1 MQNCL
6 GIYIENNLIK
16 YAKVSKDR
24 DTFKVDAFGIRF
36 FDNLNEAIK
45 KIVEE
50 TYSFTTPISI
60 NLANEQYL
68 YYDIFALLSKN
79 DIQKTVETEFET
91 FCDENKYNQ
100 KAFETRYALVSNVQN
115 KERIKAIQVIVNKIE
130 LNKQKQYLEKH
141 NLSGILPIG
150 TAIASI
156 TRFEKKENV
165 LIFNIEEKTTITT
178 IYDRQIYNV
187 ETIDH
192 GSQEVLEKINR
203 TENSM
208 SKAYE
213 ICKGTTIYTAN
224 VIDDAKEQ
232 PHLEDIIPTLYQI
245 SQKIK
250 EIVDESPVK
259 ISTVYLTGTLS
270 VINNVDLYF
279 QEFLPSADCKILK
292 PSIVELNVTQINIK
306 DYIEVN
312 SAISLAMQSL
322 GEGMQSLN
330 FRKPNFMD
338 QVKQLLN
345 ADVSI
350 GKKKDKPAK
359 EGKGKGK
366 TSKLAGKL
374 PKISL
379 GDMSMTGSLDKT
391 EVMLIRVL
399 VAIILINII
408 FVVFSKVLY
417 GQMDKKQKEV
427 EGLISS
433 ENAQIG
439 KINTDINSL
448 NTKNT
453 KYTSLIE
460 ELKAINDKISNIA
473 EMKNS
478 IPNLLNRIMYTIP
491 EGVQLT
497 SIQNTTGKKISIIA
511 QASDY
516 DQLGYFIAKIK
527 VSGILNNAVS
537 SSSQKS
543 GDVVTVTIEGELPCE
558 KF

>member
-16 YAKVSKDR
+16 YAKVSKDK
-24 DTFKVDAFGIRF
+24 DTFKVEAFGISF
-36 FDNLNEAIK
+36 FDDLNETIK

-50 TYSFTTPISI
+50 TFSFNTPISI
-60 NLANEQYL
+60 NLQNETYL
-68 YYDIFALLSKN
+68 YYDIFALLSKR

-100 KAFETRYALVSNVQN
+100 KAFETRYALVSNIEN
-115 KERIKAIQVIVNKIE
+115 KEKIKAIHVIVNKIE

-141 NLSGILPIG
+141 NLVGIVPIG

-156 TRFEKKENV
+156 ARLEKKENL
-165 LIFNIEEKTTITT
+165 LIVNMEDKTTITT
-178 IYDRQIYNV
+178 VYDRQIYNV
-187 ETIDH
+187 ETIDQ

-232 PHLEDIIPTLYQI
+232 PHLGDIVPTLYQI
-245 SQKIK
+245 CQKLK
-250 EIVDESPVK
+250 EVVQESPVK

-279 QEFLPSADCKILK
+279 QEFLPEVDCKILK
-292 PSIVELNVTQINIK
+292 PSIIEGNITQINIK

-312 SAISLAMQSL
+312 SAISVAMQAL
-322 GEGMQSLN
+322 GEGIQSLN
-330 FRKPNFMD
+330 FKKLGLMN
-338 QVKQLLN
+338 QIKQMVN
-345 ADVSI
+345 IDVSLGKG
-350 GKKKDKPAK
+350 GKKTKIS
-359 EGKGKGK
+359 
-366 TSKLAGKL
+366 TSKDGKKSIKL
-374 PKISL
+374 PKMLENFSL
-379 GDMSMTGSLDKT
+379 KGNLDKT
-391 EVMLIRVL
+391 ETMLLRVA

-408 FVVFSKVLY
+408 FVVFSKILY
-417 GQMDKKQKEV
+417 NQMDKKSQEID
-427 EGLISS
+427 GLIAS
-433 ENAQIG
+433 ENAEIE
-439 KINTDINSL
+439 KINSNINSL
-448 NTKNT
+448 NSKNT
-453 KYTSLIE
+453 KYTALTE
-460 ELKAINDKISNIA
+460 ELKTINDKISNIA

-478 IPNLLNRIMYTIP
+478 IPNLLNQIMYIIP

-497 SIQNTTGKKISIIA
+497 SIQNTTGKKMSIIA
-511 QASDY
+511 QANDY

-527 VSGILNNAVS
+527 VDGILKNAIS

-543 GDVVTVTIEGELPCE
+543 GDVVIVTIEGELP
-558 KF
+558 

>member
-24 DTFKVDAFGIRF
+24 NSFKVDAFGIEF
-36 FDNLNEAIK
+36 YEDLNKTIK

-50 TYSFTTPISI
+50 TFSFNTPIAI
-60 NLANEQYL
+60 NLANERYL
-68 YYDIFALLSKN
+68 YFDIFALLSKN

-100 KAFETRYALVSNVQN
+100 KAFETRYALVSSIEN

-141 NLSGILPIG
+141 NLAGILPIG
-150 TAIASI
+150 TAIAGI
-156 TRFEKKENV
+156 TRVDKKENV
-165 LIFNIEEKTTITT
+165 LIVNMEDKTTLTS

-187 ETIDH
+187 ETIDN
-192 GSQEVLEKINR
+192 GSQEVLEKINK

-208 SKAYE
+208 KKSYE
-213 ICKGTTIYTAN
+213 ICKSTTIYTAN
-224 VIDDAKEQ
+224 VLEEAQEQ
-232 PHLEDIIPTLYQI
+232 AHLEDIIPTLYLI
-245 SQKIK
+245 CQKVK
-250 EIVDESPVK
+250 ETVENAPVK

-270 VINNVDLYF
+270 VINNIDLYF
-279 QEFLPSADCKILK
+279 QEFLSETDCKILK
-292 PSIVELNVTQINIK
+292 PSIIEGNITQINIK

-312 SAISLAMQSL
+312 SAIALAMQAL
-322 GEGMQSLN
+322 GEGIQSLN

-338 QVKQLLN
+338 QLKQILN
-345 ADVSI
+345 ADVSF
-350 GKKKDKPAK
+350 GSKKEKSGEKN
-359 EGKGKGK
+359 
-366 TSKLAGKL
+366 SKLGKIFDNV
-374 PKISL
+374 PKDFSL
-379 GDMSMTGSLDKT
+379 KGNLDKT
-391 EVMLIRVL
+391 EVMLTRVA
-399 VAIILINII
+399 VAIILINLI
-408 FVVFSKVLY
+408 FVAFSKILFN
-417 GQMDKKQKEV
+417 QMQKKEQDID
-427 EGLISS
+427 GLITS
-433 ENAQIG
+433 ENSEIG
-439 KINTDINSL
+439 RINKDINSL

-453 KYTSLIE
+453 KYTSLTE

-478 IPNLLNRIMYTIP
+478 IPNLLNQIMYIIP

-497 SIQNTTGKKISIIA
+497 LIQNTTGKKMLIEA

-527 VSGILNNAVS
+527 VDGILSNAVS

-543 GDVVTVTIEGELPCE
+543 GDVVTVKIEGELP
-558 KF
+558 

>member
-1 MQNCL
+1 M
-6 GIYIENNLIK
+6 G
-16 YAKVSKDR
+16 
-24 DTFKVDAFGIRF
+24 
-36 FDNLNEAIK
+36 K
-45 KIVEE
+45 KISFVSSKNRGITLDMLVVKDFFRVNDEKVEFKDVVANE
-50 TYSFTTPISI
+50 NAKNSLVTKGNISI
-60 NLANEQYL
+60 RKEYC
-68 YYDIFALLSKN
+68 KN
-79 DIQKTVETEFET
+79 NT
-91 FCDENKYNQ
+91 
-100 KAFETRYALVSNVQN
+100 
-115 KERIKAIQVIVNKIE
+115 
-130 LNKQKQYLEKH
+130 
-141 NLSGILPIG
+141 
-150 TAIASI
+150 
-156 TRFEKKENV
+156 
-165 LIFNIEEKTTITT
+165 
-178 IYDRQIYNV
+178 
-187 ETIDH
+187 
-192 GSQEVLEKINR
+192 
-203 TENSM
+203 
-208 SKAYE
+208 
-213 ICKGTTIYTAN
+213 
-224 VIDDAKEQ
+224 
-232 PHLEDIIPTLYQI
+232 DIIC
-245 SQKIK
+245 
-250 EIVDESPVK
+250 VD
-259 ISTVYLTGTLS
+259 G
-270 VINNVDLYF
+270 
-279 QEFLPSADCKILK
+279 
-292 PSIVELNVTQINIK
+292 SI
-306 DYIEVN
+306 
-312 SAISLAMQSL
+312 
-322 GEGMQSLN
+322 
-330 FRKPNFMD
+330 
-338 QVKQLLN
+338 
-345 ADVSI
+345 
-350 GKKKDKPAK
+350 
-359 EGKGKGK
+359 
-366 TSKLAGKL
+366 AGKL

-543 GDVVTVTIEGELPCE
+543 GDVVTVTIEGELP
-558 KF
+558 

>member
-165 LIFNIEEKTTITT
+165 LIVNMEEKTTITT

-345 ADVSI
+345 ADVSM

-366 TSKLAGKL
+366 VSKLAGKL

-379 GDMSMTGSLDKT
+379 GNMSMTGSLDKT

-399 VAIILINII
+399 IAIILINII
-408 FVVFSKVLY
+408 FVAFSKVLY
-417 GQMDKKQKEV
+417 GQMDKKQKDV

-543 GDVVTVTIEGELPCE
+543 GDVVTVTIEGELP
-558 KF
+558 

>member
-165 LIFNIEEKTTITT
+165 LIVNMEEKTTITT

-345 ADVSI
+345 ADVSM

-359 EGKGKGK
+359 EGKGKA
-366 TSKLAGKL
+366 SKLAGKL

-379 GDMSMTGSLDKT
+379 GNMSMTGSLDKT

-399 VAIILINII
+399 IAIILINII
-408 FVVFSKVLY
+408 FVAFSKVLY
-417 GQMDKKQKEV
+417 GQMDKKQKDV
-427 EGLISS
+427 EGLIFS

-453 KYTSLIE
+453 KYTSLTE

-478 IPNLLNRIMYTIP
+478 IPNLLNQIMYTIP

-543 GDVVTVTIEGELPCE
+543 GDVVTVTIEGELP
-558 KF
+558 

>member
-100 KAFETRYALVSNVQN
+100 KAFETRYALVSNIEN
-115 KERIKAIQVIVNKIE
+115 KEKIKAMQVIVNKIE

-141 NLSGILPIG
+141 NLTGIVPIG

-156 TRFEKKENV
+156 ARPEKKENV
-165 LIFNIEEKTTITT
+165 LIVNMEENTTITT

-203 TENSM
+203 IENSM

-250 EIVDESPVK
+250 EVVENSPAK

-270 VINNVDLYF
+270 IINNVDLYF
-279 QEFLPSADCKILK
+279 QEFLPTADCKILK
-292 PSIVELNVTQINIK
+292 PSIIEGNITQINIK

-312 SAISLAMQSL
+312 SAIALAMQSL
-322 GEGMQSLN
+322 GEGIQSLN
-330 FRKPNFMD
+330 FRNPDFM
-338 QVKQLLN
+338 QKLKQALSVDISL
-345 ADVSI
+345 
-350 GKKKDKPAK
+350 GKKKDKPAGK
-359 EGKGKGK
+359 EKKESKIGKKF
-366 TSKLAGKL
+366 
-374 PKISL
+374 PKISMNFSL
-379 GDMSMTGSLDKT
+379 KGNLDKT
-391 EVMLIRVL
+391 EIILIRVA
-399 VAIILINII
+399 VAIILVNII
-408 FVVFSKVLY
+408 FIAFSKILF

-427 EGLISS
+427 EELVAS
-433 ENAQIG
+433 ENSEVS

-453 KYTSLIE
+453 KYASLTE
-460 ELKAINDKISNIA
+460 ELKTINDKISNIT
-473 EMKNS
+473 EMRNS
-478 IPNLLNRIMYTIP
+478 IPNLLNQIMYTIP
-491 EGVQLT
+491 ESVQLV
-497 SIQNTTGKKISIIA
+497 SIQNTTGKKMTIIA

-543 GDVVTVTIEGELPCE
+543 GDVVTVTIEGELP
-558 KF
+558 

>member
-16 YAKVSKDR
+16 YAKVSKDK
-24 DTFKVDAFGIRF
+24 DTFKVEAFGISF
-36 FDNLNEAIK
+36 FDDLNETIK

-50 TYSFTTPISI
+50 TFSFNTPISI
-60 NLANEQYL
+60 NLQNETYL
-68 YYDIFALLSKN
+68 YYDIFALLSKS

-100 KAFETRYALVSNVQN
+100 KAFETRYALVSNIEN
-115 KERIKAIQVIVNKIE
+115 KEKIKAIHVIVNKIE

-141 NLSGILPIG
+141 NLVGIVPIG

-156 TRFEKKENV
+156 ARLEKKENL
-165 LIFNIEEKTTITT
+165 LIVNMEDKTTITT
-178 IYDRQIYNV
+178 VYDRQIYNV
-187 ETIDH
+187 ETIDQ

-232 PHLEDIIPTLYQI
+232 PHLGDIVPTLYQI
-245 SQKIK
+245 CQKLK
-250 EIVDESPVK
+250 EVVQESPVK

-279 QEFLPSADCKILK
+279 QEFLPEVDCKILK
-292 PSIVELNVTQINIK
+292 PSIIEGNITQINIK

-312 SAISLAMQSL
+312 SAISVAMQAL
-322 GEGMQSLN
+322 GEGIQSLN
-330 FRKPNFMD
+330 FKKLGLMN
-338 QVKQLLN
+338 QIKQMVN
-345 ADVSI
+345 IDVSLGKG
-350 GKKKDKPAK
+350 GKKTKIS
-359 EGKGKGK
+359 
-366 TSKLAGKL
+366 TSKDGKKSIKL
-374 PKISL
+374 PKMLENFSL
-379 GDMSMTGSLDKT
+379 KGNLDKT
-391 EVMLIRVL
+391 ETMLLRVA

-408 FVVFSKVLY
+408 FVVFSKILY
-417 GQMDKKQKEV
+417 NQMDKKSQEID
-427 EGLISS
+427 GLIAS
-433 ENAQIG
+433 ENAEIE
-439 KINTDINSL
+439 KINSNINSL
-448 NTKNT
+448 NSKNT
-453 KYTSLIE
+453 KYTALTE
-460 ELKAINDKISNIA
+460 ELKAVNDKISNIA

-478 IPNLLNRIMYTIP
+478 IPNLLNQIMYIIP

-497 SIQNTTGKKISIIA
+497 SIQNTTGKKMSIIA
-511 QASDY
+511 QANDY

-527 VSGILNNAVS
+527 VDGILKNAIS

-543 GDVVTVTIEGELPCE
+543 GDVVIVTIEGELP
-558 KF
+558 

>member
-156 TRFEKKENV
+156 TRFEKKKNV
-165 LIFNIEEKTTITT
+165 LIVNMEEKTTITT

-543 GDVVTVTIEGELPCE
+543 GDVVTVTIEGELP
-558 KF
+558 

>member
-165 LIFNIEEKTTITT
+165 LIVNMEEKTTITT

-330 FRKPNFMD
+330 FRKPNFMEEL
-338 QVKQLLN
+338 KQRLSV
-345 ADVSI
+345 DISI

-359 EGKGKGK
+359 EEKGKGK
-366 TSKLAGKL
+366 ASKLAGKL

-379 GDMSMTGSLDKT
+379 GNMSMTGSLDKT

-399 VAIILINII
+399 IAIILINII
-408 FVVFSKVLY
+408 FVAFSKVLY

-453 KYTSLIE
+453 KYTSLTE

-478 IPNLLNRIMYTIP
+478 IPNLLNQIMYTIP

-537 SSSQKS
+537 SSNQKS
-543 GDVVTVTIEGELPCE
+543 GDVVTVTIEGELP
-558 KF
+558 

>member
-1 MQNCL
+1 MQYCL

-165 LIFNIEEKTTITT
+165 LIVNMEEKTTITT

-543 GDVVTVTIEGELPCE
+543 GDVVTVTIEGELP
-558 KF
+558 

>member
-50 TYSFTTPISI
+50 TYSFNTPISI
-60 NLANEQYL
+60 NLANERYL

-165 LIFNIEEKTTITT
+165 LIVNMEEKTTITT

-345 ADVSI
+345 ADVSM

-379 GDMSMTGSLDKT
+379 GNMSMSGSLDKT

-408 FVVFSKVLY
+408 FVAFSKVLY

-453 KYTSLIE
+453 KYTSLTE

-478 IPNLLNRIMYTIP
+478 IPNLLNQIMYTIP

-543 GDVVTVTIEGELPCE
+543 GDVVTVTIEGELP
-558 KF
+558 

>member
-165 LIFNIEEKTTITT
+165 LIVNMEEKTTITT

-478 IPNLLNRIMYTIP
+478 IPNLLNRIMYTSP

-497 SIQNTTGKKISIIA
+497 SFQNTTGKKISIIA

-543 GDVVTVTIEGELPCE
+543 GDVVTVTIEGELP
-558 KF
+558 

>member
-16 YAKVSKDR
+16 YAKVSKDK
-24 DTFKVDAFGIRF
+24 DDFKVEAFGIRF
-36 FDNLNEAIK
+36 FDNLNETIK
-45 KIVEE
+45 KVVEE
-50 TYSFTTPISI
+50 TYSFNTPISI
-60 NLANEQYL
+60 NLANERYL

-100 KAFETRYALVSNVQN
+100 KAFETRYALVSNVEN

-130 LNKQKQYLEKH
+130 LNKQKQFLEKH
-141 NLSGILPIG
+141 NLSGIVPIG
-150 TAIASI
+150 TAITSI
-156 TRFEKKENV
+156 ARFEKKENV
-165 LIFNIEEKTTITT
+165 LIVNMEEKTTLTSV
-178 IYDRQIYNV
+178 YDRQIYNV
-187 ETIDH
+187 ETIDQ

-245 SQKIK
+245 SQKVK
-250 EIVDESPVK
+250 ETVENAPVK

-270 VINNVDLYF
+270 AINNVDLYF
-279 QEFLPSADCKILK
+279 QEFLPTADCKVLK
-292 PSIVELNVTQINIK
+292 PSIIEGNVTQINIK

-312 SAISLAMQSL
+312 SAIALAMQSL
-322 GEGMQSLN
+322 GEGMQALN
-330 FRKPNFMD
+330 FKNPNFMD
-338 QVKQLLN
+338 QLKQKIN
-345 ADVSI
+345 IDISFGKGKSKDKPGKEKKESKI
-350 GKKKDKPAK
+350 GKK
-359 EGKGKGK
+359 
-366 TSKLAGKL
+366 L
-374 PKISL
+374 PKLSM
-379 GDMSMTGSLDKT
+379 DFSMSGSLDKT
-391 EVMLIRVL
+391 EKMLVRTA
-399 VAIILINII
+399 VAILLINII
-408 FVVFSKVLY
+408 FIAFSKVIY
-417 GQMDKKQKEV
+417 GQMEKKQTEIESLV
-427 EGLISS
+427 AS
-433 ENAQIG
+433 ENTEIG
-439 KINTDINSL
+439 KINSDINSL

-453 KYTSLIE
+453 KYASLTE
-460 ELKAINDKISNIA
+460 ELKAINDKISNIT
-473 EMKNS
+473 EMRNS
-478 IPNLLNRIMYTIP
+478 IPNLLNRIMYSIP

-497 SIQNTTGKKISIIA
+497 SIQNSTGKKITMVA

-543 GDVVTVTIEGELPCE
+543 GDVVTVTIEGELP
-558 KF
+558 

>member
-36 FDNLNEAIK
+36 FDNLNDAIK

-50 TYSFTTPISI
+50 TYSFNTQISI
-60 NLANEQYL
+60 NLANERYL

-79 DIQKTVETEFET
+79 DIQKTVETEFQT

-100 KAFETRYALVSNVQN
+100 KAFETRYALVSNIQN

-130 LNKQKQYLEKH
+130 LNKQKQYLESH

-165 LIFNIEEKTTITT
+165 LIVNMEEKTTITT

-187 ETIDH
+187 ETIDN

-203 TENSM
+203 AENSM

-213 ICKGTTIYTAN
+213 ICKETTIYTAN
-224 VIDDAKEQ
+224 VIDDSKEQ
-232 PHLEDIIPTLYQI
+232 PHLEEIVPTLYQI
-245 SQKIK
+245 SQKVK
-250 EIVDESPVK
+250 EIVEESPVK

-279 QEFLPSADCKILK
+279 QEFLPTSDCKILK
-292 PSIVELNVTQINIK
+292 PSIIESTATQINIK

-338 QVKQLLN
+338 QIKQVLN
-345 ADVSI
+345 TDISLGNKKEKKVES
-350 GKKKDKPAK
+350 GKEKD
-359 EGKGKGK
+359 
-366 TSKLAGKL
+366 SKSTKKL
-374 PKISL
+374 PKISI
-379 GDMSMTGSLDKT
+379 DNVSLKGQLDQT
-391 EVMLIRVL
+391 ETILLR
-399 VAIILINII
+399 VAIAIVLINII
-408 FVVFSKVLY
+408 FIAFSKTLY
-417 GQMDKKQKEV
+417 SQMDKKQEEV
-427 EGLISS
+427 ELSIAS
-433 ENAQIG
+433 ENAQVA
-439 KINTDINSL
+439 KIDTYIDSL
-448 NTKNT
+448 TSKDK
-453 KYTSLIE
+453 KYTALTE

-478 IPNLLNRIMYTIP
+478 IPNLLNQIMYTIP

-497 SIQNTTGKKISIIA
+497 SIQNTTGKQIAIIA

-543 GDVVTVTIEGELPCE
+543 GDVVTVKIEGELP
-558 KF
+558 

>member
-16 YAKVSKDR
+16 YAKVSKDK
-24 DTFKVDAFGIRF
+24 DTFKVDAFGIKF
-36 FDNLNEAIK
+36 FDNLNETIK

-50 TYSFTTPISI
+50 TYSFNTPISI
-60 NLANEQYL
+60 NLANERYL

-100 KAFETRYALVSNVQN
+100 KAFETRYALVSNIEN

-130 LNKQKQYLEKH
+130 LNKQKQYLEKQ

-156 TRFEKKENV
+156 TRFDKKENL
-165 LIFNIEEKTTITT
+165 LIVNMEEKTTITT

-192 GSQEVLEKINR
+192 GSEEVLGKINR

-224 VIDDAKEQ
+224 VIDDAREQ

-250 EIVDESPVK
+250 EIVEEAPVK

-279 QEFLPSADCKILK
+279 QEFLPTADCKILK
-292 PSIVELNVTQINIK
+292 PSIVELNVAQINIK

-330 FRKPNFMD
+330 FRKPNLID
-338 QVKQLLN
+338 QMKQLLN
-345 ADVSI
+345 ADVAMS
-350 GKKKDKPAK
+350 KKVDKPSK
-359 EGKGKGK
+359 KGKE
-366 TSKLAGKL
+366 SKLAKKIPRL
-374 PKISL
+374 SMNISL
-379 GDMSMTGSLDKT
+379 TGNFDKT
-391 EVMLIRVL
+391 ETMLIRVA

-408 FVVFSKVLY
+408 FIVFSKTLFT
-417 GQMDKKQKEV
+417 QMDKKQKEV
-427 EGLISS
+427 EGLIAS
-433 ENAQIG
+433 ENAEIG

-453 KYTSLIE
+453 KYASLTE

-478 IPNLLNRIMYTIP
+478 IPNLLNQIMYTIP

-543 GDVVTVTIEGELPCE
+543 GDVVTVTIEGELP
-558 KF
+558 

>member
-16 YAKVSKDR
+16 YAKVSKDK
-24 DTFKVDAFGIRF
+24 DTFKVEAFGISF
-36 FDNLNEAIK
+36 FDDLNETIK

-50 TYSFTTPISI
+50 TFSFNTPISI
-60 NLANEQYL
+60 NLQNETYL
-68 YYDIFALLSKN
+68 YYDIFALLSKS

-100 KAFETRYALVSNVQN
+100 KAFETRYALVSNIEN
-115 KERIKAIQVIVNKIE
+115 KEKIKAIHVIVNKIE

-141 NLSGILPIG
+141 NLVGIVPIG

-156 TRFEKKENV
+156 ARLEKKENL
-165 LIFNIEEKTTITT
+165 LIVNMEEKTTITT
-178 IYDRQIYNV
+178 VYDRQIYNV
-187 ETIDH
+187 ETIDQ

-232 PHLEDIIPTLYQI
+232 PHLGDIVPTLYQI
-245 SQKIK
+245 CQKLK
-250 EIVDESPVK
+250 EVVQESPVK

-279 QEFLPSADCKILK
+279 QEFLPEVDCKILK
-292 PSIVELNVTQINIK
+292 PSIIEGNITQINIK

-312 SAISLAMQSL
+312 SAISVAMQAL
-322 GEGMQSLN
+322 GEGIQSLN
-330 FRKPNFMD
+330 FKKLGLMN
-338 QVKQLLN
+338 QIKQMVN
-345 ADVSI
+345 IDVSLGKG
-350 GKKKDKPAK
+350 GKKTKIS
-359 EGKGKGK
+359 
-366 TSKLAGKL
+366 TSKDGKKSIKL
-374 PKISL
+374 PKMLENFSL
-379 GDMSMTGSLDKT
+379 KGNLDKT
-391 EVMLIRVL
+391 ETMLLRVA

-408 FVVFSKVLY
+408 FVVFSKILY
-417 GQMDKKQKEV
+417 NQMDKKSQEID
-427 EGLISS
+427 GLIAS
-433 ENAQIG
+433 ENAEIE
-439 KINTDINSL
+439 KINSNINSL
-448 NTKNT
+448 NSKNT
-453 KYTSLIE
+453 KYTALTE
-460 ELKAINDKISNIA
+460 ELKAVNDRISNIA

-478 IPNLLNRIMYTIP
+478 IPNLLNQIMYIIP

-497 SIQNTTGKKISIIA
+497 SIQNTTGKKMSIIA
-511 QASDY
+511 QANDY

-527 VSGILNNAVS
+527 VDGILKNAIS

-543 GDVVTVTIEGELPCE
+543 GDVVIVTIEGELP
-558 KF
+558 

>member
-50 TYSFTTPISI
+50 TYSFNTPISI
-60 NLANEQYL
+60 NLANERYL

-165 LIFNIEEKTTITT
+165 LIVNMEEKTTITT

-345 ADVSI
+345 ADVSM
-350 GKKKDKPAK
+350 GKKKDKPTK

-379 GDMSMTGSLDKT
+379 RNMSMTGSLDKT

-408 FVVFSKVLY
+408 FVAFSKVLY
-417 GQMDKKQKEV
+417 GQMDKKQKEI

-453 KYTSLIE
+453 KYTSLTE

-478 IPNLLNRIMYTIP
+478 IPNLLNQIMYTIP

-543 GDVVTVTIEGELPCE
+543 GDVVTVTIEGELP
-558 KF
+558 

>member
-165 LIFNIEEKTTITT
+165 LIVNMEEKTTITT

-292 PSIVELNVTQINIK
+292 PSTVELNVTQINIK

-543 GDVVTVTIEGELPCE
+543 GDVVTVTIEGELP
-558 KF
+558 

>member
-16 YAKVSKDR
+16 YAKVSKEKDA
-24 DTFKVDAFGIRF
+24 FKVESFGIRF
-36 FDNLNEAIK
+36 FDNLSETIK

-60 NLANEQYL
+60 NLANEKYL
-68 YYDIFALLSKN
+68 YYDIFALLSKS

-91 FCDENKYNQ
+91 FCEENKYNQ
-100 KAFETRYALVSNVQN
+100 KAFETRYALVPNIEN
-115 KERIKAIQVIVNKIE
+115 KEKIKAIQVIANKIE

-141 NLSGILPIG
+141 NLSSVVPIG

-156 TRFEKKENV
+156 ARPEKKENI
-165 LIFNIEEKTTITT
+165 LIVNMEENTTITT
-178 IYDRQIYNV
+178 IYDRQLYNV

-203 TENSM
+203 VENSM

-250 EIVDESPVK
+250 EVVENSPVK

-292 PSIVELNVTQINIK
+292 PSIVEGNVTQINIK

-312 SAISLAMQSL
+312 SAIALAMQSL
-322 GEGMQSLN
+322 GEGIQSLN
-330 FRKPNFMD
+330 FKNPSFMD
-338 QVKQLLN
+338 KVKQVLN
-345 ADVSI
+345 VDLSSLNKKEKKSKPGKENKI
-350 GKKKDKPAK
+350 GKKLPDFSVDFSM
-359 EGKGKGK
+359 KG
-366 TSKLAGKL
+366 T
-374 PKISL
+374 
-379 GDMSMTGSLDKT
+379 LDKT
-391 EVMLIRVL
+391 EKMLLRVAI
-399 VAIILINII
+399 AIILINII
-408 FVVFSKVLY
+408 FIAFSKILF
-417 GQMDKKQKEV
+417 GQMEKKQQEI
-427 EGLISS
+427 EGLVATENSEVSKIS
-433 ENAQIG
+433 
-439 KINTDINSL
+439 TDINSL

-453 KYTSLIE
+453 KYQSLTE

-478 IPNLLNRIMYTIP
+478 IPNLLNQIMYTIP
-491 EGVQLT
+491 ESVQLV
-497 SIQNTTGKKISIIA
+497 SIQNTTGKKMTIIA

-543 GDVVTVTIEGELPCE
+543 GDVVTVTIEGELP
-558 KF
+558 

>member
-50 TYSFTTPISI
+50 TYSFNTPISI
-60 NLANEQYL
+60 NLANERYL

-165 LIFNIEEKTTITT
+165 LIVNMEEKTTITT

-322 GEGMQSLN
+322 GEGTQSLN

-345 ADVSI
+345 ADVSM

-366 TSKLAGKL
+366 ASKLAGKL

-379 GDMSMTGSLDKT
+379 GNMSMTGKLDKT

-399 VAIILINII
+399 IAIILINII
-408 FVVFSKVLY
+408 FVAFSKVLY

-453 KYTSLIE
+453 KYTSLTE

-478 IPNLLNRIMYTIP
+478 IPNLLNQIMYTIP

-497 SIQNTTGKKISIIA
+497 SIQNTTGKKISINA

-543 GDVVTVTIEGELPCE
+543 GDVVTVTIEGELP
-558 KF
+558 